1 MLGFKMTSTIC
12 AGKYTGHLH
21 IDCRFLL
28 SSVEGVFG
36 MSFAPEKHDG
46 EMLDIFMCWWHVNRG
61 YFLMFDRLLWILFAK
76 QINR

>member
-12 AGKYTGHLH
+12 SGKYTGHLH

-46 EMLDIFMCWWHVNRG
+46 EMLDIFIVLVTCKPGLFPHV
-61 YFLMFDRLLWILFAK
+61 
-76 QINR
+76 

>member
-12 AGKYTGHLH
+12 SGKYTGHLH

-46 EMLDIFMCWWHVNRG
+46 EMLDILCAGDM
-61 YFLMFDRLLWILFAK
+61 
-76 QINR
+76 